1 MLGMLEHTS
10 KVAQARN
17 LAFMRLRET
26 LVIYMFPLLVLPT
39 VLFGFLAYHF
49 SSSAFSQQAFLKVS
63 RHQVQQQKILEQ
75 FFIAH
80 QQSLRALATNTTFQ
94 HFLQNPQAQ
103 AEVQADLHYFLQQNP
118 AIQQLKLLKLTG
130 ELTLAMP
137 EAVML
142 NPVQRFRSDYFS
154 SLQGMVDDSGIF
166 ISREAEQQD
175 LKVIFARKIYLASTD
190 NTQMSRL
197 WGYLVATVGVDTL
210 QKVTEDTFVGTQ
222 VNLIVSGSGVISYAQ
237 KPQLIGSTF
246 APTNFKQIQQA
257 VDAKQLQSF
266 VMLGKPMEVLA
277 TSLPGDFLLVTA
289 AEADVLMGD
298 DQYFPLL
305 LFVSSLLFALGLP
318 LLCYWL
324 LIRYIFDPIKVLTE
338 AKTAVGRG
346 DLSTLLTVTK
356 QDELG
361 EMFAAFNVM
370 VRQLRVYREREMAN
384 KQSLEDKV
392 LQRTQDLARAN
403 DDLARANQELIQA
416 RETAE
421 QANRLKSVFLAN
433 MSHEIRTPLTA
444 IIGFSEQALIE
455 QQPDVLND
463 YLQRVLRS
471 SDHLLKLINDI
482 LDLSKIEA
490 EKLELS
496 WQKFNLLQMLDDIY
510 EQTKSQAQTKQLNC
524 LLELQFPL
532 PEFLFG
538 DELRFRQVLLNL
550 TSNALKFTQ
559 RGKVIIHVSYLVGA
573 EQLLI
578 RIKDTGIGMSADEL
592 SKLFQPFVQADA
604 TVTRNFGGTG
614 LGLVISKKLMQQMQ
628 GDIRVESVK
637 GIGSCFEIVVNCE
650 TQHLSLVK
658 SYQQPILQLQPDH
671 QLQPQQLK
679 ILLAEDNLDNQLLVS
694 VLLKKIQAD
703 FLIVANGREAVQQL
717 LDREFDLVFMDM
729 QMPEMGG
736 EEATRLIRHAG
747 IDVPIIALT
756 ANVMREDKQRYLQA
770 GCQALLAK
778 PIVQKDFYDMI
789 QQYTQKERSLEAELA
804 LRLEQDP
811 AIQALKQDF
820 AQRLPDLLAEL
831 QRFWQQQDLAKLQY
845 EAHSLKGCAGSMGFP
860 GITQLAAELELAAR
874 SQDYRGCQLILQR
887 MLQELAR
894 EPVATTTEQ

>member
-1 MLGMLEHTS
+1 
-10 KVAQARN
+10 
-17 LAFMRLRET
+17 MRLRET

-49 SSSAFSQQAFLKVS
+49 SSSVFSQQAFFKVS
-63 RHQVQQQKILEQ
+63 RHQVQQQQVLEQ
-75 FFIAH
+75 FFSSH
-80 QQSLRALATNTTFQ
+80 QQALRGLATSDIFQ
-94 HFLQNPQAQ
+94 HFLQDNAQ
-103 AEVQADLHYFLQQNP
+103 QQLLPGLQHFLQQNP
-118 AIQQLKLLKLTG
+118 ELQQLKLLKLNG
-130 ELTLAMP
+130 ELALAMP
-137 EAVML
+137 DAVL
-142 NPVQRFRSDYFS
+142 HNPVQRFRSDYFS

-166 ISREAEQQD
+166 ISREAEQQE
-175 LKVIFARKIYLASTD
+175 LKVIFARKIYLNSAESG
-190 NTQMSRL
+190 QMSRL
-197 WGYLVATVGVDTL
+197 WGYLVATVGVDAL
-210 QKVTEDTFVGTQ
+210 HKITEDIFVGSQ

-257 VDAKQLQSF
+257 IAASQLQSI
-266 VMLGKPMEVLA
+266 VLLGKPMQVLA
-277 TSLPGDFLLVTA
+277 SALPADFILVTA
-289 AEADVLMGD
+289 IEEDALLGD
-298 DQYFPLL
+298 DKYLPLL
-305 LFVSSLLFALGLP
+305 LFCSSLFFALGLP

-324 LIRYIFDPIKVLTE
+324 LVRYIFAPIKVLTE

-370 VRQLRVYREREMAN
+370 VRQLRVYRERELAN

-392 LQRTQDLARAN
+392 SQRTQDLARAN

-455 QQPDVLND
+455 QQPEVLAD

-471 SDHLLKLINDI
+471 GDHLLKLINDI

-496 WQKFNLLQMLDDIY
+496 KQKFNLLHMLDDIY
-510 EQTKSQAQTKQLNC
+510 QQTKSQAQTKQLNC

-532 PEFLFG
+532 PEFLCA

-578 RIKDTGIGMSADEL
+578 KIKDTGIGMSSDEL

-650 TQHLSLVK
+650 TQHLSLVD
-658 SYQQPILQLQPDH
+658 SYQQQALSVQADPQFES
-671 QLQPQQLK
+671 QQLR
-679 ILLAEDNLDNQLLVS
+679 ILLAEDNVDNQLLVS
-694 VLLKKIQAD
+694 VLLQKIQAE
-703 FLIVANGREAVQQL
+703 FVIVANGRDAVQQL

-747 IDVPIIALT
+747 IEVPVIALT
-756 ANVMREDKQRYLQA
+756 ANVMREDKQRYLAA

-789 QQYTQKERSLEAELA
+789 QQYTQKERALEAALA
-804 LRLEQDP
+804 LRMEQDP
-811 AIQALKQDF
+811 AIIALKQEF
-820 AQRLPDLLAEL
+820 AQRLPDLLAEFDGYW
-831 QRFWQQQDLAKLQY
+831 RQQDLAKLQY

-874 SQDYRGCQLILQR
+874 SQDIKVCQLILQR
-887 MLQELAR
+887 MQQELASR
-894 EPVATTTEQ
+894 PSGVTTESTS

>member
-1 MLGMLEHTS
+1 
-10 KVAQARN
+10 
-17 LAFMRLRET
+17 MRLRET

-39 VLFGFLAYHF
+39 VLFGYLAFHF
-49 SSSAFSQQAFLKVS
+49 SSSVFSQQAFLKVS
-63 RHQVQQQKILEQ
+63 RHQLQQQKILEQ
-75 FFIAH
+75 FFNRH
-80 QQSLRALATNTTFQ
+80 QQSLRALATSHAFQ
-94 HFLQNPQAQ
+94 RYIQNQQ
-103 AEVQADLHYFLQQNP
+103 TQSEVTADLQYFLQQNP
-118 AIQQLKLLKLTG
+118 SIQQLKLLKLNG
-130 ELTLAMP
+130 ELALAMP

-154 SLQGMVDDSGIF
+154 ALQGMVDDSGIF
-166 ISREAEQQD
+166 ISREAEQQE
-175 LKVIFARKIYLASTD
+175 LKIIFAQKMYLSSAEQG
-190 NTQMSRL
+190 QMNRL

-210 QKVTEDTFVGTQ
+210 HQIAEDTLVSSQ
-222 VNLIVSGSGVISYAQ
+222 VNLIVSGSGVISYAK
-237 KPQLIGSTF
+237 KPQFIGSTF

-257 VDAKQLQSF
+257 VGSHQLQSF
-266 VMLGKPMEVLA
+266 VMLGKPMQVLA
-277 TSLPGDFLLVTA
+277 AALSGDFLLVTA
-289 AEADVLMGD
+289 IEEKQLLGD
-298 DQYFPLL
+298 DNYLPLL
-305 LFVSSLLFALGLP
+305 LFISSLLFALGLP

-370 VRQLRVYREREMAN
+370 VRQLRVYRERELAN

-444 IIGFSEQALIE
+444 IIGFSEQALTE
-455 QQPDVLND
+455 QEPELLTE
-463 YLQRVLRS
+463 YLKRVLRS

-496 WQKFNLLQMLDDIY
+496 QQKFNLLQMLDDIY
-510 EQTKSQAQTKQLNC
+510 QQTKSQAQSKQLNC

-559 RGKVIIHVSYLVGA
+559 RGKVIIHASYLVGA
-573 EQLLI
+573 EQLFI
-578 RIKDTGIGMSADEL
+578 RIKDTGIGMSAEEL
-592 SKLFQPFVQADA
+592 TKLFQPFVQADA
-604 TVTRNFGGTG
+604 TVTRHFGGTG
-614 LGLVISKKLMQQMQ
+614 LGLVISKKLMQQMH

-637 GIGSCFEIVVNCE
+637 GIGSCFEIIVNCE
-650 TQHLSLVK
+650 TLHLSLVN
-658 SYQQPILQLQPDH
+658 SYQPQTIELLPDP
-671 QLQPQQLK
+671 QIQPQRLK
-679 ILLAEDNLDNQLLVS
+679 ILLAEDNVDNQLLVS
-694 VLLKKIQAD
+694 VLLKKIKAE
-703 FLIVANGREAVQQL
+703 FVIVSNGREAVQQL
-717 LDREFDLVFMDM
+717 LDEDFDLVFMDM

-736 EEATRLIRHAG
+736 EEATRLLRHAG
-747 IDVPIIALT
+747 IDVPVIALT
-756 ANVMREDKQRYLQA
+756 ANVMREDKERYLQA

-778 PIVQKDFYDMI
+778 PIVQKEFYEMI
-789 QQYTQKERSLEAELA
+789 QHYTQKERSLEAELA

-811 AIQALKQDF
+811 AILALKHDF
-820 AQRLPDLLAEL
+820 ALKLPDLLAQL
-831 QRFWQQQDLAKLQY
+831 QQFWQQQDLAKLQY

-860 GITQLAAELELAAR
+860 GITQLAAELEMAAR
-874 SQDYRGCQLILQR
+874 GLDNKACELILQR
-887 MLQELAR
+887 MQQELNSQS
-894 EPVATTTEQ
+894 ATTIE